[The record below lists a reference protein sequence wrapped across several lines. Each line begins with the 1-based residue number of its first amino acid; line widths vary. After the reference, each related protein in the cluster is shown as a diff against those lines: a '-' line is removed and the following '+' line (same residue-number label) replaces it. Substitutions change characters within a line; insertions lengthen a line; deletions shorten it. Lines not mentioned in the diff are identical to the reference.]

1 MSKLHVFVFQQA
13 RGGSTPDFGQ
23 ISPAM
28 EFAGVGS
35 LKARS
40 FDSYKPKEDAIY

>member
-1 MSKLHVFVFQQA
+1 MSKLHVFVLQQA

-28 EFAGVGS
+28 EFAGVRS
-35 LKARS
+35 PKVRS
-40 FDSYKPKEDAIY
+40 FDSYKPKKNAIY